1 MNLEQIQEM
10 WEKDSKIDP
19 DNLHDESLK
28 IPQLHSKYYTLYNTI
43 TLLRERARE
52 QYAKVR
58 LERYN
63 YYTGKATAEVYAEEP
78 FPYKVREKDAIQRH
92 LEADDKMNKIDMKI
106 KYYDVMLKFL
116 EEIIRAVS
124 NRTYQIKNAIEWNK
138 FQAGYE
144 SRLVRYYRRIMKS
157 FKQLQEIL
165 GGVPNDG
172 YFGHPRLKIEN
183 PFSPPKEKTK
193 KTNGGKGLTNKLGN
207 RATEIEDMIKNM
219 R

>member
-1 MNLEQIQEM
+1 M
-10 WEKDSKIDP
+10 WEKDSQIDP

-52 QYAKVR
+52 QYSKVR

-92 LEADDKMNKIDMKI
+92 LDADDKMNKIDMKI

-138 FQAGYE
+138 FQAG
-144 SRLVRYYRRIMKS
+144 
-157 FKQLQEIL
+157 
-165 GGVPNDG
+165 
-172 YFGHPRLKIEN
+172 FG
-183 PFSPPKEKTK
+183 
-193 KTNGGKGLTNKLGN
+193 
-207 RATEIEDMIKNM
+207 
-219 R
+219 

>member
-52 QYAKVR
+52 QYSKVR

-63 YYTGKATAEVYAEEP
+63 YYTGKAPAEVYVEEP

-92 LEADDKMNKIDMKI
+92 LEADDKMNKVDMKI

-116 EEIIRAVS
+116 EEIIRNIS
-124 NRTYQIKNAIEWNK
+124 GRTYQIKNAIEWNK
-138 FQAGYE
+138 FQAGY
-144 SRLVRYYRRIMKS
+144 
-157 FKQLQEIL
+157 
-165 GGVPNDG
+165 N
-172 YFGHPRLKIEN
+172 
-183 PFSPPKEKTK
+183 
-193 KTNGGKGLTNKLGN
+193 
-207 RATEIEDMIKNM
+207 
-219 R
+219 

>member
-10 WEKDSKIDP
+10 WEKDSRIDP

-52 QYAKVR
+52 QYSKVR

-92 LEADDKMNKIDMKI
+92 LDADDKMNKVDMKI
-106 KYYDVMLKFL
+106 KYYDIMLKFL
-116 EEIIRAVS
+116 EEIIRNIS
-124 NRTYQIKNAIEWNK
+124 GRTYQIKNAIEWNK
-138 FQAGYE
+138 FQAGY
-144 SRLVRYYRRIMKS
+144 
-157 FKQLQEIL
+157 
-165 GGVPNDG
+165 N
-172 YFGHPRLKIEN
+172 
-183 PFSPPKEKTK
+183 
-193 KTNGGKGLTNKLGN
+193 
-207 RATEIEDMIKNM
+207 
-219 R
+219 

>member
-52 QYAKVR
+52 QYSKVR

-106 KYYDVMLKFL
+106 KYYDIMLKFL
-116 EEIIRAVS
+116 EEIIRNIS
-124 NRTYQIKNAIEWNK
+124 GRTYQIKNAIEWNK
-138 FQAGYE
+138 FQAGY
-144 SRLVRYYRRIMKS
+144 
-157 FKQLQEIL
+157 
-165 GGVPNDG
+165 N
-172 YFGHPRLKIEN
+172 
-183 PFSPPKEKTK
+183 
-193 KTNGGKGLTNKLGN
+193 
-207 RATEIEDMIKNM
+207 
-219 R
+219 

>member
-28 IPQLHSKYYTLYNTI
+28 IPQLHSKYYNLYNTI

-52 QYAKVR
+52 QYNKVR

-92 LEADDKMNKIDMKI
+92 LEADDKMNKVDMKI
-106 KYYDVMLKFL
+106 KYYDIMLKFL
-116 EEIIRAVS
+116 EEIIRNIS
-124 NRTYQIKNAIEWNK
+124 GRTYQIKNAIEWNK
-138 FQAGYE
+138 FQAGY
-144 SRLVRYYRRIMKS
+144 
-157 FKQLQEIL
+157 
-165 GGVPNDG
+165 N
-172 YFGHPRLKIEN
+172 
-183 PFSPPKEKTK
+183 
-193 KTNGGKGLTNKLGN
+193 
-207 RATEIEDMIKNM
+207 
-219 R
+219 

>member
-43 TLLRERARE
+43 TVLREKARE
-52 QYAKVR
+52 QYNKVR

-138 FQAGYE
+138 FQAG
-144 SRLVRYYRRIMKS
+144 
-157 FKQLQEIL
+157 
-165 GGVPNDG
+165 
-172 YFGHPRLKIEN
+172 FG
-183 PFSPPKEKTK
+183 
-193 KTNGGKGLTNKLGN
+193 
-207 RATEIEDMIKNM
+207 
-219 R
+219 

>member
-1 MNLEQIQEM
+1 MDLEKIQEM
-10 WEKDSKIDP
+10 WEKDSHIDP

-43 TLLRERARE
+43 TLMREKARE
-52 QYAKVR
+52 QYSKVR

-63 YYTGKATAEVYAEEP
+63 YYTGKSPAEVYVEEP

-106 KYYDVMLKFL
+106 KYYDVILKFL

-138 FQAGYE
+138 FQAGY
-144 SRLVRYYRRIMKS
+144 
-157 FKQLQEIL
+157 
-165 GGVPNDG
+165 N
-172 YFGHPRLKIEN
+172 
-183 PFSPPKEKTK
+183 
-193 KTNGGKGLTNKLGN
+193 
-207 RATEIEDMIKNM
+207 
-219 R
+219 

>member
-1 MNLEQIQEM
+1 MDLEKIQAM
-10 WEKDSKIDP
+10 WEKDSHIDP

-43 TLLRERARE
+43 TLLREKARE
-52 QYAKVR
+52 QYSKVR

-63 YYTGKATAEVYAEEP
+63 YYTGKSPAEVYVEEP

-92 LEADDKMNKIDMKI
+92 LDADDKINKIDMKI

-138 FQAGYE
+138 FQAG
-144 SRLVRYYRRIMKS
+144 
-157 FKQLQEIL
+157 
-165 GGVPNDG
+165 
-172 YFGHPRLKIEN
+172 FG
-183 PFSPPKEKTK
+183 
-193 KTNGGKGLTNKLGN
+193 
-207 RATEIEDMIKNM
+207 
-219 R
+219 

>member
-52 QYAKVR
+52 QYSKVR

-92 LEADDKMNKIDMKI
+92 LDADDKMNKIDMKI
-106 KYYDVMLKFL
+106 KYYDIMLKFL
-116 EEIIRAVS
+116 EEIIRNIS
-124 NRTYQIKNAIEWNK
+124 GRTYQIKNAIEWNK
-138 FQAGYE
+138 FQAGY
-144 SRLVRYYRRIMKS
+144 
-157 FKQLQEIL
+157 
-165 GGVPNDG
+165 N
-172 YFGHPRLKIEN
+172 
-183 PFSPPKEKTK
+183 
-193 KTNGGKGLTNKLGN
+193 
-207 RATEIEDMIKNM
+207 
-219 R
+219 

>member
-52 QYAKVR
+52 QYNKVR

-92 LEADDKMNKIDMKI
+92 LEADDKMNKVDMKI
-106 KYYDVMLKFL
+106 KYYDIMLKFL
-116 EEIIRAVS
+116 EEVIRVVS

-138 FQAGYE
+138 FQAG
-144 SRLVRYYRRIMKS
+144 M
-157 FKQLQEIL
+157 
-165 GGVPNDG
+165 
-172 YFGHPRLKIEN
+172 
-183 PFSPPKEKTK
+183 
-193 KTNGGKGLTNKLGN
+193 
-207 RATEIEDMIKNM
+207 
-219 R
+219 

>member
-10 WEKDSKIDP
+10 WEKDSKLDP

-52 QYAKVR
+52 QYNKVR

-92 LEADDKMNKIDMKI
+92 LEADDKMNKVDMKI
-106 KYYDVMLKFL
+106 KYYDIMLKFL
-116 EEIIRAVS
+116 EEIIRNIS
-124 NRTYQIKNAIEWNK
+124 GRTYQIKNAIEWNK
-138 FQAGYE
+138 FQAGY
-144 SRLVRYYRRIMKS
+144 
-157 FKQLQEIL
+157 
-165 GGVPNDG
+165 N
-172 YFGHPRLKIEN
+172 
-183 PFSPPKEKTK
+183 
-193 KTNGGKGLTNKLGN
+193 
-207 RATEIEDMIKNM
+207 
-219 R
+219 